1 MPHEENIHMVCRMCL
16 DKLSGTQ
23 YIISETSWLCDFLHN
38 YCFKD
43 SFNKRDITK
52 GSKNLCE
59 SCYKNVLY
67 TKKCKD
73 KFVDNQKKLPTS
85 RRKDFKMKQPIYV
98 VEDEA
103 WDHSDNCKVC
113 AHDVEL
119 HDQESPERPSPGVVK
134 RKATDSFLTP
144 QG

>member
-1 MPHEENIHMVCRMCL
+1 MVCRMCL

-73 KFVDNQKKLPTS
+73 KFVENQKKLPTS

-103 WDHSDNCKVC
+103 WDDSDNCFEK
-113 AHDVEL
+113 HIGFNL
-119 HDQESPERPSPGVVK
+119 GVGTK
-134 RKATDSFLTP
+134 GRFSSHWEHILAYSSTF
-144 QG
+144 GAFF